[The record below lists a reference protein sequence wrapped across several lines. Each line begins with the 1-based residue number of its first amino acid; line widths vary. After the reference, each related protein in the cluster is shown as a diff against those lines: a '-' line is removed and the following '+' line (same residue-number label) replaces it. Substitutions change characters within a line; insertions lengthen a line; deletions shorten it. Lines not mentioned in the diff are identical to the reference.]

1 MYHISIGWRYD
12 NSREERPPTLDNVTR
27 VGGERARGGRVS
39 LPLAYRKI
47 FEAMW

>member
-1 MYHISIGWRYD
+1 MLTSPSEGDMII
-12 NSREERPPTLDNVTR
+12 REKERPPTLDNVTR

-47 FEAMW
+47 SEAIW